1 VKGAKGWIA
10 SIEVGVEFC
19 CSLEGIIEEDLC
31 QAICE
36 LLCDG
41 GPLLMISVSNGD
53 GDFLRLFTLQK
64 ALVTSMHF
72 SLRLR
77 IASASAVA
85 S

>member
-53 GDFLRLFTLQK
+53 GDFYECLPCRKPL
-64 ALVTSMHF
+64 
-72 SLRLR
+72 
-77 IASASAVA
+77 
-85 S
+85 